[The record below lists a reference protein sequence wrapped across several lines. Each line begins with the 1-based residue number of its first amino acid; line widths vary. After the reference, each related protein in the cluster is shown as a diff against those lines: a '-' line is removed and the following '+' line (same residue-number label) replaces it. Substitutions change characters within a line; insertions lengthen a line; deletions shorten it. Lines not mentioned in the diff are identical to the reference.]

1 MQKISAGLRDH
12 YDEVYGSESERNFR
26 MARKQ
31 NLYFG
36 LDHTSLLEPRRNSLL
51 DEGGSVSGRS
61 ITNEVT
67 LQESLPLGFKMKRIA
82 QISLPIIVS
91 YFVQKLQEVI
101 NLAMLGHQTNLDKEK
116 LTAMINGAGLG
127 NMTLNLIGL
136 SIIYGMNSTIE
147 TLSSQAW
154 GAG

>member
-1 MQKISAGLRDH
+1 
-12 YDEVYGSESERNFR
+12 
-26 MARKQ
+26 
-31 NLYFG
+31 
-36 LDHTSLLEPRRNSLL
+36 
-51 DEGGSVSGRS
+51 
-61 ITNEVT
+61 
-67 LQESLPLGFKMKRIA
+67 
-82 QISLPIIVS
+82 
-91 YFVQKLQEVI
+91 
-101 NLAMLGHQTNLDKEK
+101 MLGHQTNLDKEK